1 MLFQGKL
8 QRARRLQRR
17 NRGLDEDPDAPVKE
31 EEPVEL
37 ERGDFFAMLVS
48 SFVMIFLPAI
58 GVLLGIVALTCLFF
72 HLF

>member
-1 MLFQGKL
+1 M
-8 QRARRLQRR
+8 
-17 NRGLDEDPDAPVKE
+17 
-31 EEPVEL
+31 EL

-58 GVLLGIVALTCLFF
+58 GVLLGIVALTYLFF